1 MLTFSPGLPAPGA
14 MPQRLRQAGLRAHR
28 PLGARLLGCRAGNV
42 AVEFALAAPVL
53 LLLML
58 GSAEMARFV
67 ILHQKMDRVATTISD
82 LVSRAETI
90 SETQL
95 DDIFEAIGEVATPFD
110 IANLGVVIVS
120 SITNPTETAQS
131 SPGSAAAA
139 GRTARRANSAPKTR
153 PSCRPASRCA
163 RARPRS
169 SPRCTRFHTLPQ
181 RVDRG
186 AAGHLSKRSSPAAAR
201 DIGNGRPGLSV
212 LIPSLVYPR
221 NRAWPPIVL
230 QI

>member
-14 MPQRLRQAGLRAHR
+14 MPQRLRRAPLRARR

-90 SETQL
+90 SESEIE
-95 DDIFEAIGEVATPFD
+95 DIFTAAAEVAFPFD
-110 IANLGVVIVS
+110 LADLGVVIVS
-120 SITNPTETAQS
+120 SVTNPGGDGPIVAWQRSGGGDYSGTSQIGLEGDDATLAGEFEVREGETAIISEVYFDFAPFLSELIVEPQVIY
-131 SPGSAAAA
+131 
-139 GRTARRANSAPKTR
+139 RTAHH
-153 PSCRPASRCA
+153 
-163 RARPRS
+163 RPRLG
-169 SPRCTRFHTLPQ
+169 TLEEIE
-181 RVDRG
+181 DG
-186 AAGHLSKRSSPAAAR
+186 
-201 DIGNGRPGLSV
+201 
-212 LIPSLVYPR
+212 
-221 NRAWPPIVL
+221 
-230 QI
+230 